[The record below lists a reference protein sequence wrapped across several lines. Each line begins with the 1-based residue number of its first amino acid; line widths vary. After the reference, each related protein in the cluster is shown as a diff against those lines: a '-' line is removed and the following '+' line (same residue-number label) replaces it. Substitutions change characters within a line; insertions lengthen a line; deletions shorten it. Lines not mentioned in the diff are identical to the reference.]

1 MSDVAQ
7 SGAGLV
13 PQRHSLV
20 DDVQA
25 IVVGTLLIAFGMNLY
40 AHCQF
45 LTGGAA
51 GLALL
56 GHYLSRL
63 SVGTCFFV
71 INLPF
76 YYLGYKRMGRAFIVR
91 TFAAICALSV
101 FSDWLPRLIEFQH
114 LDPLLA
120 TVLGGCLIGV
130 GFILIFRH
138 GASLGGVTILA
149 LYWQQRHGISAGKVQ
164 MAIDGC
170 ILLAAF
176 FTVSWGSALYSV
188 LGAVLI
194 NLIMVLNFKKARYAG
209 FS

>member
-1 MSDVAQ
+1 MSATTE
-7 SGAGLV
+7 GRAGLL

-20 DDVQA
+20 EDLQA
-25 IVVGTLLIAFGMNLY
+25 ILVGTLLIATGMFLY
-40 AHCQF
+40 AQGQF

-56 GHYLSRL
+56 GHYLSGW

-76 YYLGYKRMGRAFIVR
+76 YYLGYKRMGKAFIVR
-91 TFAAICALSV
+91 TFCAITALSV
-101 FSDWLPRLIEFQH
+101 FSDWLPQLLSFEY
-114 LDPLLA
+114 LDPMLA
-120 TVLGGCLIGV
+120 TLLGGCMIGV

-149 LYWQQRHGISAGKVQ
+149 LYWQQRYGASAGKVQ
-164 MAIDGC
+164 MGIDGG
-170 ILLAAF
+170 ILTAAF
-176 FTVSWGSALYSV
+176 FTVSWSSALYSI
-188 LGAVLI
+188 LGAVSI
-194 NLIMVLNFKKARYAG
+194 NLIMMLNFKKERYAG

>member
-1 MSDVAQ
+1 MRTASAAT
-7 SGAGLV
+7 AGDQQQHTL
-13 PQRHSLV
+13 LE
-20 DDVQA
+20 DLQA
-25 IVVGTLLIAFGMNLY
+25 ILIGTLLIALGMHLY
-40 AHCQF
+40 AQVHF

-56 GHYLSRL
+56 GHYLTGWP
-63 SVGTCFFV
+63 VGVCFFV

-76 YYLGYKRMGRAFIVR
+76 YYIGYKRMGAQFILR
-91 TFAAICALSV
+91 TFAAITSLS
-101 FSDWLPRLIEFQH
+101 LISYLAPHVMSFAV
-114 LDPLLA
+114 LDPLFA
-120 TVLGGCLIGV
+120 AVLGGCLVGV

-149 LYWQQRHGISAGKVQ
+149 LYWQARYGISAGKTQ
-164 MAIDGC
+164 MVIDSL

-176 FTVSWGSALYSV
+176 FTVPWDAALYSV

-194 NLIMVLNFKKARYAG
+194 NVIMMLNFKKARYNG